1 MWGTGFLQPLQH
13 PGFDSQV
20 WPQGGRLRE
29 IAGPANQA
37 PRVTL
42 PISCYTVS
50 RWKPSQEDWE
60 EMAPLRQ
67 ARSFF
72 PLVVLDG
79 LLYALG
85 GRVNGVALDSVET
98 YNPELNVWR

>member
-1 MWGTGFLQPLQH
+1 
-13 PGFDSQV
+13 
-20 WPQGGRLRE
+20 
-29 IAGPANQA
+29 
-37 PRVTL
+37 
-42 PISCYTVS
+42 
-50 RWKPSQEDWE
+50 
-60 EMAPLRQ
+60 MAPLCQ

-85 GRVNGVALDSVET
+85 GRANGVALKSVET